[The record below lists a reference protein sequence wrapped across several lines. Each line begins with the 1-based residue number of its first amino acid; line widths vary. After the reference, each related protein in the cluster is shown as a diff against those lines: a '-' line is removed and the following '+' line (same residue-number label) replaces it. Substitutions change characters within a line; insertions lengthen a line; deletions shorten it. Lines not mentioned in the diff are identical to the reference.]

1 MAKFIV
7 RRLLLMLLT
16 MVIVSIA
23 VFLIT
28 EAAPGNVARNVLG
41 IHITPEQEA
50 SFLAQTG
57 LDKPMPQ
64 RYFSW
69 LVGTDWRAASKV
81 GMPVRQITTEDG
93 FKEWWAVEEDG
104 TLIQWKLEGEDL
116 IVRRRQPD
124 GSVEETVDNGRWRVK
139 DPAVEIERLEAYRA
153 ELLENTRLTEADRQ
167 AILQQLDRILEILRG
182 EDQTQAGLLAALA
195 EPEGALEEMIDPE
208 ASRKKEALQEAADE
222 LHKKDEL
229 LQVMAVYQ
237 ELTAPSASE
246 LKTSDF

>member
-1 MAKFIV
+1 MEKFIV

-16 MVIVSIA
+16 MFLVSVA

-57 LDKPMPQ
+57 LDKPWYD
-64 RYFSW
+64 RYVSW
-69 LVGTDWRAASKV
+69 LIGTDWRAVRKV
-81 GMPVRQITTEDG
+81 GMPMRQITTEDG

-116 IVRRRQPD
+116 MARRRQPD

-139 DPAVEIERLEAYRA
+139 DPVVEIERLKASRA
-153 ELLENTRLTEADRQ
+153 ELVENTRLAEADRQ

-195 EPEGALEEMIDPE
+195 EPEGALEEMRDPE
-208 ASRKKEALQEAADE
+208 ASRKKEAVQEAAD
-222 LHKKDEL
+222 
-229 LQVMAVYQ
+229 
-237 ELTAPSASE
+237 PSRKRPMSYTR
-246 LKTSDF
+246 KMNCFRRWPSTRS

>member
-16 MVIVSIA
+16 MVLVSVA
-23 VFLIT
+23 VFTIT

-57 LDKPMPQ
+57 LDKPMIE

-69 LVGTDWRAASKV
+69 LVGSDWRAARKI

-104 TLIQWKLEGEDL
+104 TLIRWMMVGEDL
-116 IVRRRQPD
+116 VVRRRSDD
-124 GSVEETVDNGRWRVK
+124 GVVEE
-139 DPAVEIERLEAYRA
+139 
-153 ELLENTRLTEADRQ
+153 
-167 AILQQLDRILEILRG
+167 LD
-182 EDQTQAGLLAALA
+182 
-195 EPEGALEEMIDPE
+195 
-208 ASRKKEALQEAADE
+208 
-222 LHKKDEL
+222 
-229 LQVMAVYQ
+229 
-237 ELTAPSASE
+237 
-246 LKTSDF
+246 

>member
-1 MAKFIV
+1 MEKFIV

-16 MVIVSIA
+16 MFLVSVA

-57 LDKPMPQ
+57 LDKPWYD
-64 RYFSW
+64 RYVSW
-69 LVGTDWRAASKV
+69 LIGTDWRAVRKV
-81 GMPVRQITTEDG
+81 GMPMRQITTEDG

-116 IVRRRQPD
+116 MARRRQPD

-139 DPAVEIERLEAYRA
+139 DPVVEIERLKASRA
-153 ELLENTRLTEADRQ
+153 ELVENTRLAEADRQ
-167 AILQQLDRILEILRG
+167 AIL
-182 EDQTQAGLLAALA
+182 
-195 EPEGALEEMIDPE
+195 
-208 ASRKKEALQEAADE
+208 
-222 LHKKDEL
+222 
-229 LQVMAVYQ
+229 
-237 ELTAPSASE
+237 
-246 LKTSDF
+246 